1 LQKGMFKEAIEQVE
15 EAVKLSHETTVSL
28 ATLAQAFAA
37 AGRIADAKKMLEK
50 LLTRG
55 TEQYVPS
62 YWIALVYTSMGNND
76 EAMKYL
82 ERAFLERSSWLVWA
96 NVEPRLDSLRSDA
109 RFASLLARIGFK
121 PAESVS

>member
-1 LQKGMFKEAIEQVE
+1 
-15 EAVKLSHETTVSL
+15 
-28 ATLAQAFAA
+28 
-37 AGRIADAKKMLEK
+37 
-50 LLTRG
+50 LTRG

-62 YWIALVYTSMGNND
+62 YWIALVYTSMGNKD

-96 NVEPRLDSLRSDA
+96 NVEPRFDALRSDE

-121 PAESVS
+121 PAENVN